1 MPNISQI
8 PLNKVPFLDE
18 RNPLLVSR
26 EWYRFLNNLFTLTG
40 SGSNDVSLGDVQ
52 LNPAPTVSDE
62 LSVAMRQIND
72 LFSAPT
78 YTPHVAQDKIGG
90 FYDTTDQAAAAIN
103 TLYLATFN
111 TTNFSQGV
119 VLGTTTSRITVLAP
133 GVYSFGVTLHCGRTG
148 GPGGD
153 LKAWLRKNGTT
164 DLAGSGITQHIA
176 GGVTETS
183 AGFVYMV
190 SLAANDY
197 VEIAWAVTNV
207 NLRLEAVA
215 AAAPYPA
222 IPSVHVNVHN
232 LTG

>member
-18 RNPLLVSR
+18 RNPSLVSR
-26 EWYRFLNNLFTLTG
+26 QWYRFLNNLFTLTG

-52 LNPAPTVSDE
+52 LSPAPTVSDE

-90 FYDTTDQAAAAIN
+90 FYDTTNQTAAAIN

-119 VLGTTTSRITVLAP
+119 VLGTPTSRITVLAP
-133 GVYSFGVTLHCGRTG
+133 GYYAVSAVLQCGRTSG
-148 GPGGD
+148 GGGN

-164 DLAGSGITQHIA
+164 DLAGSGVTAHITA
-176 GGVTETS
+176 S
-183 AGFVYMV
+183 ASVASMPFIYVV
-190 SLAANDY
+190 PLAANDY
-197 VEIAWAVTNV
+197 VEIAWAVSDTA
-207 NLRLEAVA
+207 LRLESTA
-215 AAAPYPA
+215 AAAPYPV